1 MDELKKIII
10 RELADKFIR
19 IHNKLKVL
27 EKIPS
32 NYGIGKPLQMSE
44 TQFIQAVG
52 RNPGINVTGLAST
65 IGVTKGAI
73 SQMTQKLVE
82 KGLVKKDKN
91 SENNKEVLL
100 ILTETGKEVFQQSEN
115 AYYELF
121 SKMGKQIDNLTVD
134 QVNIVM
140 ESFNITEEYIQS
152 KIDEKI

>member
-121 SKMGKQIDNLTVD
+121 SKIGKQIDNLTVD

>member
-32 NYGIGKPLQMSE
+32 NYGIGKPLQMPE